1 MPVLFLLKNYNLMI
15 LITNKIESVVQA
27 TIVPNEA
34 SFTNA
39 EMFKEEM
46 ITLIASGTKTVIVS
60 FENVDY
66 IDSSFLGSLVV
77 ALKYAMPRG
86 VDIFL
91 VALKPDVRNLLTLIR
106 MDKVFK
112 IYKNFEQGMD
122 TLK

>member
-1 MPVLFLLKNYNLMI
+1 MI
-15 LITNKIESVVQA
+15 LKTTEVQKIAQA
-27 TIVPNEA
+27 TILPTEA

-46 ITLIASGTKTVIVS
+46 ITLIANGAKVVIVS

-77 ALKYAMPRG
+77 ALKYAIPRN
-86 VDIFL
+86 VDIYL
-91 VALKPDVRNLLTLIR
+91 VSLKPDVKNLLTLIR

-112 IYKNFEQGMD
+112 MYKDYDHAMEMLN
-122 TLK
+122 